1 MARFTASI
9 DVAAPVER
17 VWARITDWPAHGRWI
32 PLTTVR
38 VTSARPDGLGAGF
51 VGRSGLGPLGFDDP
65 MEVVEWTPPVDGA
78 PGYVRVQKRGR
89 VVLGWAGFE
98 VAPGPAGGSRVR
110 WTEDVQV
117 APVRLT
123 RPFGRLIEVG
133 GRFGFDRA
141 LKAMAAEIEG
151 EVRSDG

>member
-1 MARFTASI
+1 MARFSASI

-17 VWARITDWPAHGRWI
+17 VWERMTDWPAHARWI

-38 VTSARPDGLGAGF
+38 VTSARSDGVGATF
-51 VGRSGLGPLGFDDP
+51 VARTGVGMIGFDDP
-65 MEVVEWTPPVDGA
+65 MEVVEWTPPEGGR
-78 PGYVRVQKRGR
+78 PGYIRVQKHGR

-98 VAPGPAGGSRVR
+98 VAAGPGAGSRVR

-117 APVRLT
+117 APVLLT
-123 RPFGRLIEVG
+123 RPVGRLIEIG
-133 GRFGFDRA
+133 GRFGFDRV

-151 EVRSDG
+151 EVR